1 MSEQYWI
8 GGFFIDLSRNQISQN
23 QQSQT
28 LAPKA
33 LAVLTYLAENQGR
46 VVSYDELFDKV
57 WPDTVVS
64 PNTLQRSVAQ
74 LRKALG
80 DDGKGQV
87 YIQTHAKQG
96 YSLECDV
103 HWQSKLEAITTEE
116 TESYKEPT
124 EQIAHTNETSSEDSD
139 NNPVVDDKIS
149 QKPWLSKPTLV
160 SFVGVMIIFAIIA
173 LNYSPSTPQ
182 FSLPVEQ
189 IRALTATDNKEFG
202 AIYSPDGEYI
212 VFSRYSEK
220 LCIESNIWAKNI
232 KTQKETQ
239 LTPRMGVY
247 GRHSFSPDGKTLTF
261 IESESCIK
269 PIEQKT
275 CYNLMTLDFDA
286 ALRSPQ
292 SPQSL
297 MACKNSKIK
306 RPTWLNNKNILVMQ
320 EAVNRWQ
327 LVNYS
332 ISDNQSRVIY
342 SRTDGNFID
351 YDYSVRDNLIAL
363 TSIHADGLNYIE
375 KLTPEGQ
382 LISSKVIEYPTE
394 ITHGRLIF
402 PNFTPLSN
410 LLVFSTGR
418 QLFTLSFDGNIRKI
432 HLPLDEP
439 MGSPTFHPDGNRM
452 LVIKGR
458 WDSDIAALPMI
469 ILTQSAEPI
478 EVTESDYRIRARSNL
493 AEEEATFQPNGEFIA
508 FKSNRS
514 GEDQIWLAEGENLR
528 QLTHFP
534 MDTYITGVDWSAN
547 GQSILVNAN
556 NALTQVRLD
565 ATTKA
570 FPLEHHI
577 TELFQWHSDENTAL
591 VQARVNGVL
600 TLAEVNLNSLEFK
613 VLTDKRV
620 KKAHKTADGLLVYT
634 DQMDRFWQP
643 GAIEAQLI
651 EPLIKQGSERGFIV
665 NDNVIYGIN
674 EQLQLW
680 SYDLNQEIFTRL
692 ATLPEK
698 IDSISDVNQQ
708 ELLLNLRVSAKK
720 EVAELILAD

>member
-46 VVSYDELFDKV
+46 VVSYDELLDKV

-103 HWQSKLEAITTEE
+103 HWQNKRKVVAAEE
-116 TESYKEPT
+116 TVSHQQAA
-124 EQIAHTNETSSEDSD
+124 EQIAHIDETNSENSD
-139 NNPVVDDKIS
+139 NTPAIDGKTS
-149 QKPWLSKPTLV
+149 QKFWLSKPTLF
-160 SFVGVMIIFAIIA
+160 SLVGLIIILAIMA
-173 LNYSPSTPQ
+173 VNYPPSTPQ

-239 LTPRMGVY
+239 LTPKMGVY
-247 GRHSFSPDGKTLTF
+247 GRHSFSPDGKKLTF

-275 CYNLMTLDFDA
+275 CYTLMTLDFEA
-286 ALRSPQ
+286 ALKSPQ
-292 SPQSL
+292 TPQSL
-297 MACKNSKIK
+297 MACKNSRIK
-306 RPTWLNNKNILVMQ
+306 RPTWLNNNNILVMQ
-320 EAVNRWQ
+320 QAANRWQ

-332 ISDNQSRVIY
+332 IADNQSHVIY
-342 SRTDGNFID
+342 ARTDGNFID
-351 YDYSVRDNLIAL
+351 YDYSAQDKLIAL

-382 LISSKVIEYPTE
+382 LLSSELIEYPDE
-394 ITHGRLIF
+394 IARGRLLF

-418 QLFTLSFDGNIRKI
+418 QLFTLSFDGKVNKI
-432 HLPLDEP
+432 NLPLDEP
-439 MGSPTFHPDGNRM
+439 MGSPTFHPDGKRM

-458 WDSDIAALPMI
+458 WDSDIAALPI
-469 ILTQSAEPI
+469 AKPAKSAQPI
-478 EVTESDYRIRARSNL
+478 VITESDYQIKARSTL
-493 AEEEATFQPNGEFIA
+493 AEEQASFQPNGELIA
-508 FKSNRS
+508 FKSDRS

-528 QLTHFP
+528 QLTNLP
-534 MDTYITGVDWSAN
+534 MDTYIRGLDWATD
-547 GQSILVNAN
+547 GQSILVNAIN
-556 NALTQVRLD
+556 VLVQVNLD
-565 ATTKA
+565 GSTKV
-570 FPLEHHI
+570 FPFAHQVI
-577 TELFQWHSDENTAL
+577 ELFQWQSDENTAL

-600 TLAEVNLNSLEFK
+600 TLAEVNLNSLDYQL
-613 VLTDKRV
+613 LTDKQV
-620 KKAHKTADGLLVYT
+620 KRAAKTADGRLIYT

-651 EPLIKQGSERGFIV
+651 EPLISQGSKRGFIV
-665 NDNVIYGIN
+665 KDNVIYGMN

-680 SYDLNQEIFTRL
+680 SYDLNQDTLTRL

-708 ELLLNLRVSAKK
+708 QLLLNVRVSAKK
-720 EVAELILAD
+720 EVAELILSD